1 MKVLILTEFYA
12 PSWAFGGPPKVI
24 SGIGSEL
31 VRRGHSVAV
40 ITANVLDAHDEVR
53 KREQVI
59 DGVEVTYLRTWSR
72 WLAWNHKIFV
82 PKGLRKSLG
91 KNAKN
96 YDVILLASFRTIFSW
111 LGYRYARK
119 FGIPYVILPYGTLPR
134 AGKAK
139 KVLKFMIDQFYGHRT
154 LRDASAV
161 LAQTEHE
168 MQEAKKFGAREA
180 NTRLVPLHID
190 MSEFEKLP
198 QKGSFRKKIGVS
210 SNEKVILFLG
220 RLHKYK
226 GLDLLLES
234 FSLMVQT
241 HDDWR
246 LVIVGRD
253 DGYQTKMLKLIK
265 TLRLENKALFVGP
278 LYEKDRIEAYVDA
291 DVFVMPSSHFEET
304 STAALEACASHTPVI
319 VTKQASI
326 PGLDEYKAGFT
337 INYNSEELKNAVS
350 TILSDTKLG
359 TKMGENARR
368 MIEEK
373 FTLSGVTN
381 QIEKILQTTERSADA
396 LKKVGD

>member
-12 PSWAFGGPPKVI
+12 PAWAFGGPPKVL
-24 SGIGSEL
+24 SGIASEL
-31 VRRGHSVAV
+31 ARRGHSVSV
-40 ITANVLDAHDEVR
+40 FTANVLDAHNEITD
-53 KREQVI
+53 KQAVI
-59 DGVEVTYLRTWSR
+59 EGVKVTYLETWSR
-72 WLAWNHKIFV
+72 RLAWNYKIFV
-82 PKGLRKSLG
+82 PKGLRKSL
-91 KNAKN
+91 KENIKD
-96 YDVILLASFRTIFSW
+96 YDVVLLASFRTIFNW
-111 LGYRYARK
+111 LGYRYAKK

-134 AGKAK
+134 AGVAK
-139 KVLKFMIDQFYGHRT
+139 RILKFILDQFYGHRT

-168 MQEAKKFGAREA
+168 MEESRKFGAREE
-180 NTRLVPLHID
+180 NIRLVPLHID

-198 QKGSFRKKIGVS
+198 PKGTFRKKIGIS
-210 SNEKVILFLG
+210 SDEKVILFLG

-226 GLDLLLES
+226 GLGLLLES
-234 FSLMVQT
+234 FSHIVQT

-253 DGYQTKMLKLIK
+253 DGYLASTLKLIEM
-265 TLRLENKALFVGP
+265 LRLGKKALFVGP

-337 INYNSEELKNAVS
+337 INYNSEELKDA
-350 TILSDTKLG
+350 LSKTLDDKKLR

-373 FTLSGVTN
+373 FTLSRVTD
-381 QIEKILQTTERSADA
+381 QFEKILQSLARSSDSPEKARD
-396 LKKVGD
+396 

>member
-1 MKVLILTEFYA
+1 MKVLILTEFYEPA
-12 PSWAFGGPPKVI
+12 WAFGGPPKVI

-31 VRRGHSVAV
+31 ARRGHSVTV
-40 ITANVLDAHDEVR
+40 ITANVLDASDEVPKGER
-53 KREQVI
+53 VI
-59 DGVEVTYLRTWSR
+59 DGVKVTYLRTWSR

-82 PKGLRKSLG
+82 PKGLRKSLEENV
-91 KNAKN
+91 KDH
-96 YDVILLASFRTIFSW
+96 DVILLASFRTILSW

-119 FGIPYVILPYGTLPR
+119 FGIPYIILPYGTLPR

-139 KVLKFMIDQFYGHRT
+139 RVLKFIIDQFYGHRT

-168 MQEAKKFGAREA
+168 MQEARKFGARDS
-180 NTRLVPLHID
+180 NIRLVPLHID
-190 MSEFEKLP
+190 MSEFKRLP
-198 QKGSFRKKIGVS
+198 RKGSFRKKIGVS
-210 SNEKVILFLG
+210 SDEKVILFLG

-226 GLDLLLES
+226 GLALLLES
-234 FSLMVQT
+234 FSQKAQA

-253 DGYQTKMLKLIK
+253 DGYLTTMLKLIE
-265 TLRLENKALFVGP
+265 TLRLEKKILFVGP

-291 DVFVMPSSHFEET
+291 HVFVMPSSHFEET
-304 STAALEACASHTPVI
+304 STAALEACASRTPVV

-337 INYNSEELKNAVS
+337 INYNSEELKDALS
-350 TILSDTKLG
+350 TILNDTKLG

-373 FTLSGVTN
+373 FTLKGVTD
-381 QIEKILQTTERSADA
+381 QFEEILQNVARGSDA
-396 LKKVGD
+396 LKKAGD